1 MRGHLGLWNR
11 ELRMQYPA
19 GYPSEVSTTR
29 WVWAPKNHHHGKEAS
44 QDTLNVYTDAAKTG
58 EDVGYGWCV

>member
-1 MRGHLGLWNR
+1 
-11 ELRMQYPA
+11 MQYPA